1 MQGDSSD
8 MRRRSP
14 RAFRLDDPAVAA
26 YGPGAEEDRLREGA
40 RIVVREEDAPFDEPE
55 AAAVARP
62 RRRTAWGAWLVSA
75 LGGLALLGLGLALD
89 RLIRDLFAAYP
100 ALGWVA
106 AALALLAVL
115 AFLAIVLRETA
126 GILRERRIEALRA
139 RTTKA
144 LETKDDKAA
153 EALVAALST
162 LYAGRPE
169 TARARTVLAGMA
181 DEIVDASDRLAV
193 AEREL
198 LAPLDR
204 QARRIVANAAKQV
217 SLVTAVS
224 PRAIVDVGF
233 VLYAA
238 MRLVRRI
245 AVLYG
250 GRPGFFGFLRLSG
263 NVLSHLAVT
272 GGMAVGDSL
281 LQQVM
286 GLGLAARLSARLGEG
301 VLNGLLTARVG
312 LAAIAVCRPMPFI
325 AAEEPKLQDVA
336 AGLFDRAGESTSEMR

>member
-1 MQGDSSD
+1 MQGDNSE

-26 YGPGAEEDRLREGA
+26 FRPGGESNAVREGA
-40 RIVVREEDAPFDEPE
+40 RIVVEEEDAPFDEPE
-55 AAAVARP
+55 AAAGSRP
-62 RRRTAWGAWLVSA
+62 RRRTAWGTWLVSA
-75 LGGLALLGLGLALD
+75 LGGLAVLGLGLGLD

-100 ALGWVA
+100 ALGWIA
-106 AALALLAVL
+106 AALALLAAL
-115 AFLAIVLRETA
+115 AFLAIILRETA
-126 GILRERRIEALRA
+126 GILRERRIETLRA
-139 RTTKA
+139 RSEKAILAKDDRAA
-144 LETKDDKAA
+144 LE
-153 EALVAALST
+153 VVSALSA
-162 LYAGRPE
+162 LYAARPE
-169 TARARTVLAGMA
+169 TARARTVLAGMSE
-181 DEIVDASDRLAV
+181 EIVDASDRLAV

-198 LAPLDR
+198 LVPLDR

-233 VLYAA
+233 VLYAC

-245 AVLYG
+245 AFIYG

-272 GGMAVGDSL
+272 GGMAVGDGL
-281 LQQVM
+281 IQQVM
-286 GLGLAARLSARLGEG
+286 GLGLAARVSARLGEG

-312 LAAIAVCRPMPFI
+312 LAAIAVCRPMPFV
-325 AAEEPKLQDVA
+325 AADEPRLQDVA
-336 AGLFDRAGESTSEMR
+336 AGLFDRPGEPGDTR